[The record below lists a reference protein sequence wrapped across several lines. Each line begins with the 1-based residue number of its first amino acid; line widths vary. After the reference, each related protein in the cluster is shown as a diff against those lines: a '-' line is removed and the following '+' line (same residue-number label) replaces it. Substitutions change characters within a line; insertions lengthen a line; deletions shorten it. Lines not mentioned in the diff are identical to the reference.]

1 MFKPTIAA
9 AVLTLVIILT
19 TMPTYAATP
28 ASDCN
33 TMGESIHL
41 LGDLRDDGVS
51 ADTVYEY
58 LVNVEGIA
66 HDIVISMITAV
77 YLEGA
82 DLDPAA
88 LEVLWLTVCYKG
100 LV

>member
-1 MFKPTIAA
+1 MMFKSIIAA
-9 AVLTLVIILT
+9 AVITLT
-19 TMPTYAATP
+19 TMSAYAATP
-28 ASDCN
+28 ASDCKA
-33 TMGESIHL
+33 MGEAIHL
-41 LGDLRDDGVS
+41 LGDLRDGGLS

-58 LVNVEGIA
+58 LVNVGGMA
-66 HDIVISMITAV
+66 HDMVIPLITAV

-88 LEVLWLTVCYKG
+88 LEALWLTVCYKG